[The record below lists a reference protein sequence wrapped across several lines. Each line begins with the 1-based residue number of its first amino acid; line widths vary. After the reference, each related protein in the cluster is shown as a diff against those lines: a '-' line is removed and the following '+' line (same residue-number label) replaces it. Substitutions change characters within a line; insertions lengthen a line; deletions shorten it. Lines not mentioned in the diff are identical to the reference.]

1 MPTLRNIKHLQAS
14 VLILGMLA
22 CSCGQH
28 KARYEID
35 TLIEGYAYENELE
48 KNPDLE
54 QEVDIEST
62 EKEPP
67 AVTEDMKADT
77 LKGGDSASAMAI
89 NEPDAE
95 MAIVRS
101 GTVRVKALGRLAE
114 VFNDSNY
121 RQYAY
126 AEKLGIAP
134 ITDISKAYHTRRP
147 IVKIASNSDYSV
159 DELTHS
165 LPYLVPEASDL
176 LSAIGR
182 NFQDS
187 LKSKGKARYKIRVT
201 SLLRTPAT
209 VKKLRRVNINATDSS
224 THQFGTTFDISYH
237 RFHCLDHNNQLSEE
251 TLKNVLAEVLYD
263 LRKEGRCLVKF
274 EVKTGCF
281 HVTATR

>member
-14 VLILGMLA
+14 ILIMGMLA

-35 TLIEGYAYENELE
+35 SLIEGYAYENELE
-48 KNPDLE
+48 RNPELA
-54 QEVDIEST
+54 QEVDLAAASETVALAEKGEDAAETDDMVEEEAMT
-62 EKEPP
+62 EGEPEP
-67 AVTEDMKADT
+67 RMVTK
-77 LKGGDSASAMAI
+77 
-89 NEPDAE
+89 
-95 MAIVRS
+95 
-101 GTVRVKALGRLAE
+101 GTVRVKALGRLAD

-126 AEKLGIAP
+126 AEELGISP
-134 ITDISKAYHTRRP
+134 ITDLSKAYHTRRP
-147 IVKIASNSDYSV
+147 MLKIQSNADYSV
-159 DELTHS
+159 DTLTHS
-165 LPYLVPEASDL
+165 LPYLVPEASSL

-187 LKSKGKARYKIRVT
+187 LKKKGNARYRIRVT

-209 VKKLRRVNINATDSS
+209 VKRLRRVNVNATDSS

-237 RFHCLDHNNQLSEE
+237 RFHCLDSRYELSQEA
-251 TLKNVLAEVLYD
+251 LKNVLAEVLYD

-274 EVKTGCF
+274 ERKTGCF

>member
-1 MPTLRNIKHLQAS
+1 MPRLQHILPYTIL
-14 VLILGMLA
+14 VLLA
-22 CSCGQH
+22 GGALFSCGPR
-28 KARYEID
+28 KGKYTID

-48 KNPDLE
+48 NNADKQE
-54 QEVDIEST
+54 Q
-62 EKEPP
+62 
-67 AVTEDMKADT
+67 AVELAEAKALSDSNVS
-77 LKGGDSASAMAI
+77 DSAQTANDSTANASEAT
-89 NEPDAE
+89 EP
-95 MAIVRS
+95 
-101 GTVRVKALGRLAE
+101 GTVRMGNIRVKALGRLAE

-126 AEKLGIAP
+126 AEKLGIEP
-134 ITDISKAYHTRRP
+134 ITDLAKAYHTRRP
-147 IVKIASNSDYSV
+147 MVKVGTNSDYVV

-165 LPYLVPEASDL
+165 LPYLVPEASNL

-187 LKSKGKARYKIRVT
+187 LKAKGKARYKIHVT

-237 RFHCLDHNNQLSEE
+237 RFQCLDYNNQLSEE
-251 TLKNVLAEVLYD
+251 ALKNVLAEVLYD

-274 EVKTGCF
+274 EIKTGCF
-281 HVTATR
+281 HVTATK

>member
-22 CSCGQH
+22 CSCSQH
-28 KARYEID
+28 KGRYDID
-35 TLIEGYAYENELE
+35 SLIEGYAYENELE
-48 KNPDLE
+48 RDPELE
-54 QEVDIEST
+54 KEVDLALATESVASLD
-62 EKEPP
+62 K
-67 AVTEDMKADT
+67 MADT
-77 LKGGDSASAMAI
+77 SKSEGAPEAL
-89 NEPDAE
+89 AE
-95 MAIVRS
+95 EDTEVRMVTK
-101 GTVRVKALGRLAE
+101 GTVKVKALGRLAD

-126 AEKLGIAP
+126 AEKLGITP
-134 ITDISKAYHTRRP
+134 ITDLSKAYHTRRP
-147 IVKIASNSDYSV
+147 MVKISSNSDYSV
-159 DELTHS
+159 DTLKHS
-165 LPYLVPEASDL
+165 LPYLVPEASSL

-187 LKSKGKARYKIRVT
+187 LKRKGDARYRIRVT

-209 VKKLRRVNINATDSS
+209 VKKLRRVNVNATDSS

-237 RFHCLDHNNQLSEE
+237 RFHCLDSRYELSQEA
-251 TLKNVLAEVLYD
+251 LKNVLAEVLYD

-274 EVKTGCF
+274 ERKTGCF

>member
-1 MPTLRNIKHLQAS
+1 MPTLQNIKHLQAS
-14 VLILGMLA
+14 ILILGMLA
-22 CSCGQH
+22 CSCGQR
-28 KARYEID
+28 KARYDID
-35 TLIEGYAYENELE
+35 SLIEGYAYENELE
-48 KNPDLE
+48 RNPDLE
-54 QEVDIEST
+54 QEVDLALATQNVAEVDKST
-62 EKEPP
+62 DSSGSEE
-67 AVTEDMKADT
+67 VTEADT
-77 LKGGDSASAMAI
+77 SA
-89 NEPDAE
+89 EE
-95 MAIVRS
+95 ETEVRMVTK
-101 GTVRVKALGRLAE
+101 GTVRVKALGRLAD

-134 ITDISKAYHTRRP
+134 ITDLSKAYHTRRP
-147 IVKIASNSDYSV
+147 MLKIQSNADYYV
-159 DELTHS
+159 DTLTHS
-165 LPYLVPEASDL
+165 LPYLVPEASSL

-187 LKSKGKARYKIRVT
+187 LKRKGNARYKIRVT

-237 RFHCLDHNNQLSEE
+237 RFHCLDSRYELSQEA
-251 TLKNVLAEVLYD
+251 LKNVLAEVLYD

-274 EVKTGCF
+274 ERKTGCF